1 MARSVGAVLGSVL
14 GGLRTTTLMESGSLC
29 RRRGKENPLAHR
41 RTLPSLWARRQPN
54 AKESHRTFL
63 EVVLNGQ
70 AGPKP
75 AKSEADEVLK
85 EVQAAQEELLQSQ
98 IAKARAAADAL
109 GDDPAFAKKVTELQ
123 SEIAALG
130 KEGCWR
136 QGDWEKFSGSPCGTK
151 VALRGKR
158 DQDTGT
164 VAKGLG
170 NGPSCAHPLVK
181 PISQKRNWSCKN

>member
-1 MARSVGAVLGSVL
+1 MQKKRKGKSSRSPENSAESLDKA
-14 GGLRTTTLMESGSLC
+14 TT
-29 RRRGKENPLAHR
+29 K
-41 RTLPSLWARRQPN
+41 

-98 IAKARAAADAL
+98 IVKARAAADAL
-109 GDDPAFAKKVTELQ
+109 GDDPAFAKQVTELQ
-123 SEIAALG
+123 SKITPG

-136 QGDWEKFSGSPCGTK
+136 QDDWEKFSGSPCGTK

-158 DQDTGT
+158 DQETGT
-164 VAKGLG
+164 VAKGRG
-170 NGPSCAHPLVK
+170 NGSSCAHC
-181 PISQKRNWSCKN
+181 S